1 MSASSTAA
9 TKEHGFATRAIHAGN
24 APDPTTGAVSVPI
37 YQTST
42 YAQPELGKHKGF
54 EYSRTH
60 NPTRLALETNL
71 AALENGTRGFAFGS
85 GMAAITTIALGL
97 LRQGDHLL
105 ASNDMYGGTFRVFNR
120 VLADLGVAFTYVDT
134 SDLAAVEAARRPTTR
149 ALYVETPTNP
159 MMKLSDLRAL
169 AAWKARHGIV
179 MVVDNT
185 FMTPFFQRP
194 LDLGADIVM
203 HSTTKYLNGHSDM
216 VGGAVIVKDPAI
228 AEKLAFLQNAVGAVP
243 GPFDCW
249 LVLRGTKTLALRMRQ
264 HDANARRIAEWLERQ
279 PMVTRVLYPGLASH
293 PQHALAQAQQDG
305 FGGMISFEV
314 ASLEAA
320 KRVMK
325 SVRLWTL
332 AESLGGVESLVCH
345 PLTMTHASVPPE
357 ERARTGLTDALI
369 RLSVGVED
377 ADDLIADLEQALSTI
392 A

>member
-1 MSASSTAA
+1 MTTDTRTAA
-9 TKEHGFATRAIHAGN
+9 REQGFATRAVHAGN
-24 APDPTTGAVSVPI
+24 APDPTTGAVTVPI

-42 YAQPELGKHKGF
+42 YAQPELGQHKGY

-60 NPTRLALETNL
+60 NPTRTALEQNL
-71 AALENGTRGFAFGS
+71 ASLENGTRAFAFGS
-85 GMAAITTIALGL
+85 GMAAITTLGL
-97 LRQGDHLL
+97 CFLRSGDHLI

-120 VLADLGVAFTYVDT
+120 VLAEMGVTFTYADT
-134 SDLAAVEAARRPTTR
+134 SDVAAVEAAIRPETR
-149 ALYVETPTNP
+149 VLYIETPTNP

-169 AAWKARHGIV
+169 ADLAKRRGV
-179 MVVDNT
+179 KTVVDNT

-194 LDLGADIVM
+194 LDLGADVVM

-228 AEKLAFLQNAVGAVP
+228 AERMGFLQNAVGAVP

-249 LVLRGTKTLALRMRQ
+249 LVLRGTKTLALRMAQ
-264 HDANARRIAEWLERQ
+264 HDANARRVAEWLTHQ

-293 PQHALAQAQQDG
+293 PQHDLAKKQQSG

-314 ASLEAA
+314 ASLDAA
-320 KRVMK
+320 KTVMK
-325 SVRLWTL
+325 SFRLWTL

-345 PLTMTHASVPPE
+345 PVTMTHASVPQE
-357 ERARTGLTDALI
+357 ERARTGLSDALI

-377 ADDLIADLEQALSTI
+377 ADDLIADLEHALSTI